1 MERECP
7 KRRAFMRYGNGW
19 EEEAMK
25 KRKREYTGKWAEW
38 KNRAWLYFNIGWTI
52 LYLLWRIF
60 YTVPV
65 EYGIL
70 SAVAGIVLL
79 AVEVLGML
87 EAFVHYFNMYRIE
100 NHEVPEVPHEEFPDV
115 DVFIATYNEPVELL
129 YKTVNGCV
137 HMKYPDKSKVHI
149 YLCDDGGREKVR
161 ELARQMGV
169 GYLDREDHEGAKAG
183 NLNHALSVTNSPLI
197 ATFDADMIPKSDF
210 LMVMVSYFVAQ
221 EIKNRELDEKDRVK
235 IGFIQSP
242 QSFYNPDLFQ
252 FNLFSE
258 GRIPNEQDYFYKDV
272 QITRNK
278 SNSVIYGGSNT
289 LISREALNEVGGF
302 YTKSITEDFATGIL
316 IQKKGYQCFAINTVL
331 ASGLSPT
338 TLRSLINQR
347 VRWARGCIQTG
358 RKMHIILSRHI
369 SFSQKANYLASIWYW
384 YASWKRLIYIMSPI
398 LFATFGVMVVKCSL
412 IEVLI
417 FWLPMYISS
426 NICLK
431 MMSRNIRTTKWT
443 NLYETVI
450 FPFMLI
456 PVLMETL
463 GIRMK
468 KFKVTKKGGD
478 KEDEKN
484 IFHAVPHVILIVLSV
499 IGIVNCVRWTFDTGR
514 IDYFVILF
522 WLILNL
528 YNLVMSLFFILGRKA
543 VRDAERQSVAME
555 CRVKTE
561 YEEEMGTTIDI
572 SESGISVLLD
582 HMMDIDE
589 KEPVELTLDDGR
601 YHAEITGQI
610 VLVQNREEKW
620 RYVFLVQDLRESKA
634 EYMQLIYDRDP
645 SLPMNLDESVS
656 SFDDLRINVSKRL
669 YTQNF
674 QNRRRARIPIGG
686 DYPTDMER
694 NVHIIDY
701 NYEYILVEAGKRTPA
716 VFSIPL
722 GDGLE
727 LECVLDKRL
736 AEDKRLYKVNNYRK
750 LHDDAVLHEKL
761 KAWLC
766 AHMHQKE
773 SVAGAPQ
780 VSLKRQRM
788 QAADEFSEMDY
799 L

>member
-1 MERECP
+1 M
-7 KRRAFMRYGNGW
+7 KR
-19 EEEAMK
+19 
-25 KRKREYTGKWAEW
+25 RKREYSGKWGEW

-52 LYLLWRIF
+52 LYLFWRTF
-60 YTVPV
+60 CTVPLG
-65 EYGIL
+65 YGIL
-70 SAVAGIVLL
+70 PAVAGISLL
-79 AVEVLGML
+79 VVEIIGML

-100 NHEVPEVPHEEFPDV
+100 NHEVPEAPLEEFPDV

-137 HMKYPDKSKVHI
+137 HMKYPDKKKVHI
-149 YLCDDGGREKVR
+149 YLCDDGKRAEVR
-161 ELARQMGV
+161 GLAEQMGV
-169 GYLDREDHEGAKAG
+169 GYIDREDHEGAKAG
-183 NLNHALSVTNSPLI
+183 NLNHAMSVTSSPLI
-197 ATFDADMIPKSDF
+197 ATFDADMIPKNNF

-221 EIKNRELDEKDRVK
+221 EIKNRELEEKDRIK

-272 QITRNK
+272 QVTRNK

-316 IQKKGYQCFAINTVL
+316 IQKKGYQCYAINTVL

-338 TLRSLINQR
+338 TLQSLINQR

-358 RKMHIILSRHI
+358 RKMHLILSRNMT
-369 SFSQKANYLASIWYW
+369 FSQKANYLASIWYW
-384 YASWKRLIYIMSPI
+384 YAPWKRLIYIMSPI
-398 LFATFGVMVVKCSL
+398 LFATFGVVVVKCTL
-412 IEVLI
+412 VEVLI

-426 NICLK
+426 NVCLK

-456 PVLMETL
+456 PVLLETL
-463 GIRMK
+463 GISLK
-468 KFKVTKKGGD
+468 KFKVTKKSGN
-478 KEDEKN
+478 KEDGRHLLYA
-484 IFHAVPHVILIVLSV
+484 IPHAVLILLSV
-499 IGIVNCVRWTFDTGR
+499 IGIANCIRWTFDTGR

-522 WLILNL
+522 WLVLNL

-543 VRDAERQSVAME
+543 VREAERQSVAME

-561 YEEEMGTTIDI
+561 YEEETGTTIDI

-582 HMMDIDE
+582 HTMDIDE
-589 KEPVELTLDDGR
+589 TEQVELALDDGR
-601 YHAEITGQI
+601 YHAEIAGKI
-610 VLVQNREEKW
+610 VLVQNKGKKW
-620 RYVFLVQDLRESKA
+620 RYVFLVQDMKESKA
-634 EYMQLIYDRDP
+634 EFMQLIYDRDP
-645 SLPMNLDESVS
+645 SLPTNLDESVS

-674 QNRRRARIPIGG
+674 QNRRRARIPINS
-686 DYPTDMER
+686 DYPTDMEC

-701 NYEYILVEAGKRTPA
+701 NYEYVLLESDNKLSA
-716 VFSIPL
+716 VFSVLL
-722 GDGLE
+722 GDGLV
-727 LECVLDKRL
+727 LDCVLDKRL
-736 AEDKRLYKVNNYRK
+736 EEGKRLYRVNNYRT

-766 AHMHQKE
+766 THMHEKPKE
-773 SVAGAPQ
+773 ADVPR

-788 QAADEFSEMDY
+788 QAEDEFSEMEY

>member
-1 MERECP
+1 
-7 KRRAFMRYGNGW
+7 
-19 EEEAMK
+19 
-25 KRKREYTGKWAEW
+25 
-38 KNRAWLYFNIGWTI
+38 
-52 LYLLWRIF
+52 
-60 YTVPV
+60 
-65 EYGIL
+65 
-70 SAVAGIVLL
+70 
-79 AVEVLGML
+79 
-87 EAFVHYFNMYRIE
+87 
-100 NHEVPEVPHEEFPDV
+100 
-115 DVFIATYNEPVELL
+115 
-129 YKTVNGCV
+129 
-137 HMKYPDKSKVHI
+137 
-149 YLCDDGGREKVR
+149 
-161 ELARQMGV
+161 
-169 GYLDREDHEGAKAG
+169 
-183 NLNHALSVTNSPLI
+183 
-197 ATFDADMIPKSDF
+197 
-210 LMVMVSYFVAQ
+210 MVSYFVAQ
-221 EIKNRELDEKDRVK
+221 ELKNRELEEKDRIK

-302 YTKSITEDFATGIL
+302 YTESITEDFATGIL

-358 RKMHIILSRHI
+358 RKMHLILSKNM

-398 LFATFGVMVVKCSL
+398 LFATFGVMVVKCTL

-426 NICLK
+426 NVCLK

-450 FPFMLI
+450 FPYLLI
-456 PVLMETL
+456 PVLLETL
-463 GIRMK
+463 GISMK
-468 KFKVTKKGGD
+468 KFKVTKKGGNGD
-478 KEDEKN
+478 DEKN
-484 IFHAVPHVILIVLSV
+484 LLHAVPHAVLILLSV
-499 IGIVNCVRWTFDTGR
+499 IGIANCIRWTFDTGR

-522 WLILNL
+522 WLFLNL
-528 YNLVMSLFFILGRKA
+528 YNLVMSLFFIIGRKA
-543 VRDAERQSVAME
+543 VRNAERQSVSMA
-555 CRVKTE
+555 CRVKTL
-561 YEEEMGTTIDI
+561 YEEEKGMTVDI

-582 HMMDIDE
+582 HAMDIDE
-589 KEPVELTLDDGR
+589 NEPVELSLDDGR
-601 YHAEITGQI
+601 YHAEITGKI
-610 VLVQNREEKW
+610 VLVQNRGEKW
-620 RYVFLVQDLRESKA
+620 RYVFLVQDLKESKA
-634 EYMQLIYDRDP
+634 EFMQLIYDRDP

-674 QNRRRARIPIGG
+674 QNRRRARIPINSK
-686 DYPTDMER
+686 YPTDMEMD
-694 NVHIIDY
+694 VHIIDY
-701 NYEYILVEAGKRTPA
+701 NYEYVLLGSVKKIPA
-716 VFSIPL
+716 VFSIFL
-722 GDGLE
+722 EDGLE

-736 AEDKRLYKVNNYRK
+736 QEEKRLYKVSNYRK
-750 LHDDAVLHEKL
+750 LHDDAELHEKL
-761 KAWLC
+761 KKWLC
-766 AHMHQKE
+766 THVHEKE
-773 SVAGAPQ
+773 NEVGAPQ

-788 QAADEFSEMDY
+788 QAVDEFSEMEY